1 MDSIK
6 LQKYFTD
13 CGIMS
18 RRSAE
23 KEIECG
29 KVRVNGEVATLGTRI
44 TPGVDSVTYL
54 GKPVQMPKFKKKI
67 YVMLNKPRG
76 YLTTMSDDRGRPT
89 VAELVADVGERVYP
103 VGRLDMD
110 SEGLLLLT
118 NDGELALK
126 LTHPRHE
133 IPKIYH
139 VRIGKKVEYDTLKA
153 LNAPMEIDG
162 YRLLP
167 VKTELISLKDNYSV
181 LRMTLFEGRNRQIR
195 KMCEAVGLDV
205 LKLSRIA
212 IGNITL
218 GELAPG
224 KWKYLSPS
232 QVEYLRSNS
241 KDKSKTSEKRTH
253 K

>member
-18 RRSAE
+18 RRAAE
-23 KEIECG
+23 REIELG
-29 KVRVNGEVATLGTRI
+29 RVKVNGETATAGQRI
-44 TPGVDSVTYL
+44 VPGVDSVTYL
-54 GKPVQMPKFKKKI
+54 GKPVEMPKFKKNI
-67 YVMLNKPRG
+67 YIMLNKPRG
-76 YLTTMSDDRGRPT
+76 YLTTMSDDRGRAT
-89 VAELVADVGERVYP
+89 VAELVADAGARVYP

-118 NDGELALK
+118 NDGDLALK

-139 VRIGKKVEYDTLKA
+139 VRVGGKVEYPTLKA

-162 YRLLP
+162 YKLLP
-167 VKTELISLKDNYSV
+167 VKTELISIKGDYSI

-205 LKLSRIA
+205 LRLSRIA

-218 GELAPG
+218 GDLAPG
-224 KWKYLSPS
+224 KWRYLTAS
-232 QVEYLRSNS
+232 QVDYLRSSPSN
-241 KDKSKTSEKRTH
+241 KKSK
-253 K
+253 

>member
-1 MDSIK
+1 MESIK

-18 RRSAE
+18 RRAAE
-23 KEIECG
+23 AEIAAG
-29 KVRVNGEVATLGTRI
+29 KVKVNGEVATPGQRI
-44 TPGVDSVTYL
+44 VPGVDSVTYL
-54 GKPVQMPKFKKKI
+54 GKPVEMPKFKKNI

-76 YLTTMSDDRGRPT
+76 YLTTMSDDRGRAT
-89 VAELVADVGERVYP
+89 VAELVSDVGARVYP

-139 VRIGKKVEYDTLKA
+139 VKVAGKVAYDTLKK

-162 YRLLP
+162 YKLLP
-167 VKTELISLKDNYSV
+167 VKTELISVKPDHSV
-181 LRMTLFEGRNRQIR
+181 LKMTLFEGRNRQIR
-195 KMCEAVGLDV
+195 KMCESVELDV
-205 LKLSRIA
+205 LRLKRIA

-224 KWKYLSPS
+224 KWRYLSTA
-232 QVEYLRSNS
+232 QVEYLRTSGRKKQSNN
-241 KDKSKTSEKRTH
+241 KTKG
-253 K
+253 

>member
-18 RRSAE
+18 RRAAE
-23 KEIECG
+23 KEIAEG
-29 KVRVNGEVATLGTRI
+29 RVKVNGEVAEAGRRI
-44 TPGVDSVTYL
+44 IPGIDTVTYR
-54 GKPVQMPKFKKKI
+54 GKTVEMPKFKKNV

-76 YLTTMSDDRGRPT
+76 YLTTMSDDRGRAT
-89 VAELVADVGERVYP
+89 VAELTESVGTRVYP

-118 NDGELALK
+118 NDGALALK

-139 VRIGKKVEYDTLKA
+139 VKVGGIVSRETLKQ

-162 YRLLP
+162 YKLLP
-167 VKTELISLKDNYSV
+167 VKTELISIKENNSI

-195 KMCEAVGLDV
+195 KMCESVGLEV
-205 LKLSRIA
+205 LRLTRIA

-218 GELAPG
+218 GDLAPG
-224 KWKYLSPS
+224 KWKYLSAS
-232 QVEYLRSNS
+232 QVEYL
-241 KDKSKTSEKRTH
+241 KSSGGNKNKKTKNERL
-253 K
+253 

>member
-18 RRSAE
+18 RRAAE

-29 KVRVNGEVATLGTRI
+29 HVKVNGETATPGQRI
-44 TPGVDSVTYL
+44 IPGVDTVTYK
-54 GKPVQMPKFKKKI
+54 GKPVAMPKFKKNVYI
-67 YVMLNKPRG
+67 MLNKPRG
-76 YLTTMSDDRGRPT
+76 YLTTMSDDRGRAT
-89 VAELVADVGERVYP
+89 VAELVEDVGTRVYP

-139 VRIGKKVEYDTLKA
+139 VRVNGKVEYPTLKA

-162 YRLLP
+162 YKLLP
-167 VKTELISLKDNYSV
+167 VKTELISIKPEYSV

-195 KMCEAVGLDV
+195 KMCESVGLDV
-205 LKLSRIA
+205 LRLCRIA

-224 KWKYLSPS
+224 KWRYLSAS
-232 QVEYLRSNS
+232 QVEYLRSSGVKN
-241 KDKSKTSEKRTH
+241 KSK
-253 K
+253 

>member
-18 RRSAE
+18 RRAAE
-23 KEIECG
+23 KEIELG
-29 KVRVNGEVATLGTRI
+29 RVKVNGEIASPGQRI
-44 TPGVDSVTYL
+44 VPGVDTVTYK
-54 GKPVQMPKFKKKI
+54 GKPVAMPKFKKNVYI
-67 YVMLNKPRG
+67 MLNKPRG
-76 YLTTMSDDRGRPT
+76 YLTTMSDDRGRAT
-89 VAELVADVGERVYP
+89 VAELVEDVGTRVYP

-139 VRIGKKVEYDTLKA
+139 VRVNGKVEYPTLKA

-162 YRLLP
+162 YKLLP
-167 VKTELISLKDNYSV
+167 VKTELISIKPEYSV

-195 KMCEAVGLDV
+195 KMCESVGLDV
-205 LKLSRIA
+205 LRLCRIA

-224 KWKYLSPS
+224 KWRYLSAS
-232 QVEYLRSNS
+232 QVEYLRSSGVKN
-241 KDKSKTSEKRTH
+241 KSK
-253 K
+253 

>member
-1 MDSIK
+1 MEPIR
-6 LQKYFTD
+6 LQKFFTD
-13 CGIMS
+13 CGLLS
-18 RRSAE
+18 RRAAE

-29 KVRVNGEVATLGTRI
+29 RVKVNGEIATPGQRI
-44 TPGVDSVTYL
+44 IPGVDTVTYK
-54 GKPVQMPKFKKKI
+54 GKAVTMPKFKKNVYI
-67 YVMLNKPRG
+67 MLNKPRG
-76 YLTTMSDDRGRPT
+76 YLTTMSDDRGRAT
-89 VAELVADVGERVYP
+89 VAELVKDVGTRVYP

-139 VRIGKKVEYDTLKA
+139 VRVNGKVDYPTLKA

-162 YRLLP
+162 YKLLP
-167 VKTELISLKDNYSV
+167 VKTELISIKPDYSV

-205 LKLSRIA
+205 LRLCRIA

-224 KWKYLSPS
+224 KWRYLSSS
-232 QVEYLRSNS
+232 QVEYLRSSGS
-241 KDKSKTSEKRTH
+241 KNKSK
-253 K
+253 

>member
-18 RRSAE
+18 RRAAE
-23 KEIECG
+23 REIAAG
-29 KVRVNGEVATLGTRI
+29 LVKVNGEIAEAGQRI
-44 TPGVDSVTYL
+44 IPGVDTVTYL
-54 GKPVQMPKFKKKI
+54 GKPVQMPKFKKNV

-76 YLTTMSDDRGRPT
+76 YLTTLSDDRGRAT
-89 VAELVADVGERVYP
+89 VAELVEGVGTRVYP

-118 NDGELALK
+118 NDGDLALK

-139 VRIGKKVEYDTLKA
+139 VKVKGIVSRETLKQ
-153 LNAPMEIDG
+153 LNSPMEIDG
-162 YRLLP
+162 YKLLP
-167 VKTELISLKDNYSV
+167 VNTELISIKDNNSI
-181 LRMTLFEGRNRQIR
+181 LKMTLFEGRNRQIR
-195 KMCEAVGLDV
+195 KMCECVELEV
-205 LKLSRIA
+205 LRLTRIA

-218 GELAPG
+218 GDLAPG
-224 KWKYLSPS
+224 KWRYLTAS
-232 QVEYLRSNS
+232 QVEYLRSSGAN
-241 KDKSKTSEKRTH
+241 KNNKTRK
-253 K
+253 

>member
-13 CGIMS
+13 CGVMS
-18 RRSAE
+18 RRAAE

-29 KVRVNGEVATLGTRI
+29 RVKVNGEVATPGQRI
-44 TPGVDSVTYL
+44 IPGVDTVTYK
-54 GKPVQMPKFKKKI
+54 GKAVTMPKFKKNVYI
-67 YVMLNKPRG
+67 MLNKPRG
-76 YLTTMSDDRGRPT
+76 YLTTMSDDRGRAT
-89 VAELVADVGERVYP
+89 VAELVEDVGTRVYP

-139 VRIGKKVEYDTLKA
+139 VRVGGKVDYPTLKA

-162 YRLLP
+162 YKLLP
-167 VKTELISLKDNYSV
+167 VKTELISIKPDYSV

-205 LKLSRIA
+205 LRLCRIA

-224 KWKYLSPS
+224 KWRYLSSS
-232 QVEYLRSNS
+232 QVEYLRSSGAKN
-241 KDKSKTSEKRTH
+241 KSK
-253 K
+253 

>member
-1 MDSIK
+1 
-6 LQKYFTD
+6 
-13 CGIMS
+13 MS
-18 RRSAE
+18 RRAAE

-29 KVRVNGEVATLGTRI
+29 RVKVNGEIATPGQRI
-44 TPGVDSVTYL
+44 IPGVDTVTYK
-54 GKPVQMPKFKKKI
+54 GKAVTMPKFKKNVYI
-67 YVMLNKPRG
+67 MLNKPRG
-76 YLTTMSDDRGRPT
+76 YLTTMSDDRGRAT
-89 VAELVADVGERVYP
+89 VAELVKDVGTRVYP

-139 VRIGKKVEYDTLKA
+139 VRVNGKVDYPTLKA

-162 YRLLP
+162 YKLLP
-167 VKTELISLKDNYSV
+167 VKTELISIKPDYSV

-205 LKLSRIA
+205 LRLCRIA

-224 KWKYLSPS
+224 KWRYLSSS
-232 QVEYLRSNS
+232 QVEYLRSSGS
-241 KDKSKTSEKRTH
+241 KNKSK
-253 K
+253 

>member
-18 RRSAE
+18 RRAAE
-23 KEIECG
+23 KEIEAG
-29 KVRVNGEVATLGTRI
+29 KVKVNGITATAGQRI
-44 TPGVDSVTYL
+44 VVGVDTVTYL
-54 GKPVQMPKFKKKI
+54 GKAVEPPKFKKKI

-76 YLTTMSDDRGRPT
+76 YLTTMSDDRGRKT
-89 VAELVADVGERVYP
+89 VAELVNDIGERVYP

-118 NDGELALK
+118 NDGDLALK

-139 VRIGKKVEYDTLKA
+139 VMVKGIVPREKLKT

-162 YRLLP
+162 YTLLP
-167 VKTELISLKDNYSV
+167 VKTELVSIKNDCSV
-181 LRMTLFEGRNRQIR
+181 LKMTLFEGRNRQIR
-195 KMCEAVGLDV
+195 KMCESVELEVVRLCRIAVG
-205 LKLSRIA
+205 KIQ
-212 IGNITL
+212 L

-224 KWKYLSPS
+224 KWRYLTST
-232 QVEYLRSNS
+232 QVEYLKNG
-241 KDKSKTSEKRTH
+241 DKNVKNDAIKERKR
-253 K
+253 

>member
-13 CGIMS
+13 CGVMS
-18 RRSAE
+18 RRAAE
-23 KEIECG
+23 AEIAAG
-29 KVRVNGEVATLGTRI
+29 KVKVNGEVATAGQRI
-44 TPGVDSVTYL
+44 IPGVDSVTYL
-54 GKPVQMPKFKKKI
+54 GKPIEMPKFKKNI
-67 YVMLNKPRG
+67 YVILNKPRG
-76 YLTTMSDDRGRPT
+76 YLTTMSDDRGRAT
-89 VAELVADVGERVYP
+89 VAELVSDVGARVYP

-139 VRIGKKVEYDTLKA
+139 VKVAGKVAYDTLKK

-162 YRLLP
+162 YKLLP
-167 VKTELISLKDNYSV
+167 VKTELISVKSDHSV
-181 LRMTLFEGRNRQIR
+181 LKMTLFEGRNRQIR
-195 KMCEAVGLDV
+195 KMCESVELEV
-205 LKLSRIA
+205 LKLKRIA

-224 KWKYLSPS
+224 KWRYLSS
-232 QVEYLRSNS
+232 AQVEYLRTSGRKKQSNN
-241 KDKSKTSEKRTH
+241 KTKG
-253 K
+253 

>member
-18 RRSAE
+18 RRAAE

-29 KVRVNGEVATLGTRI
+29 RVKVNGEIATPGQRI
-44 TPGVDSVTYL
+44 IPGVDTVTYK
-54 GKPVQMPKFKKKI
+54 GKAVTMPKFKKNV

-76 YLTTMSDDRGRPT
+76 YLTTMSDDRGRAT
-89 VAELVADVGERVYP
+89 VAELVKDVGTRVYP

-139 VRIGKKVEYDTLKA
+139 VRVNGKVDYPTLKA

-162 YRLLP
+162 YKLLP
-167 VKTELISLKDNYSV
+167 VKTELISIKPDYSV

-205 LKLSRIA
+205 LRLCRIA

-224 KWKYLSPS
+224 KWRYLSSS
-232 QVEYLRSNS
+232 QVEYLRSSGS
-241 KDKSKTSEKRTH
+241 KNKSK
-253 K
+253 

>member
-1 MDSIK
+1 MESIK

-13 CGIMS
+13 CGVMS
-18 RRSAE
+18 RRAAE
-23 KEIECG
+23 KEIELG

-54 GKPVQMPKFKKKI
+54 GKEVQMPKHKKKI

-89 VAELVADVGERVYP
+89 VAELVADVGDRVYP

-118 NDGELALK
+118 NDGDLALK

-139 VRIGKKVEYDTLKA
+139 VKVSGVVDKDTLKA
-153 LNAPMEIDG
+153 LNSPMEIDG
-162 YRLLP
+162 YKLLP
-167 VKTELISLKDNYSV
+167 VKTELISIKDDASV
-181 LRMTLFEGRNRQIR
+181 LR
-195 KMCEAVGLDV
+195 
-205 LKLSRIA
+205 
-212 IGNITL
+212 
-218 GELAPG
+218 
-224 KWKYLSPS
+224 
-232 QVEYLRSNS
+232 
-241 KDKSKTSEKRTH
+241 
-253 K
+253 

>member
-18 RRSAE
+18 RRAAE
-23 KEIECG
+23 KEIAEG
-29 KVRVNGEVATLGTRI
+29 RVRVNGEIAESGRRI
-44 TPGVDSVTYL
+44 IPGVDTVTYR
-54 GKPVQMPKFKKKI
+54 GKTVEMPKFKKNI

-76 YLTTMSDDRGRPT
+76 YLTTMSDDRGRAT
-89 VAELVADVGERVYP
+89 VAELTEGVGARIYP
-103 VGRLDMD
+103 IGRLDMD

-139 VRIGKKVEYDTLKA
+139 VKVGGIVSRETLKL
-153 LNAPMEIDG
+153 LNSPMEIDG
-162 YRLLP
+162 YKLLP
-167 VKTELISLKDNYSV
+167 VKTELISIKENNSI

-195 KMCEAVGLDV
+195 KMCESVDLEV
-205 LKLSRIA
+205 LRLTRIA

-218 GELAPG
+218 GDLAPG
-224 KWKYLSPS
+224 KWKYLSTS
-232 QVEYLRSNS
+232 QVEYL
-241 KDKSKTSEKRTH
+241 KSAGGNKNNKTK